1 MRNLV
6 RSSKRVSLYVVVPGN
21 GAFPAGVVMNSVR
34 LTTERRETDM
44 AEEREDQKGEAPG
57 EVVQTTRRGLL
68 QGAGLAAAMAMLG
81 GVSTPAFA
89 ADAAP
94 FPSHKKWKIVFVNHV
109 TTNPFFVPTQY
120 GIEDACALFGM
131 DYQWT
136 GSANADVG
144 EMVNAMNAA
153 IAAKADAIAVPI
165 VDPKAFDGP
174 IQKALDAGIPVFAY
188 NADAPRGSANPRL
201 AYIGQDLYLS
211 GYQMGE
217 RIASLVDSGTVALF
231 IATPGQLNIQPR
243 LDGASDAIKKS
254 GKKIDVQTIAT
265 GATVNEELSKI
276 KSFYLGHQDVKGMFA
291 VDAGSTQ
298 GVAEVMKES
307 NLPAKG
313 VHGGGFDL
321 LPRTVQLIHD
331 GFLDFTIDQQ
341 PYVQGFYTVVEAFTF
356 LVSGGLVGPANINS
370 GLKFVTKG
378 TVDPYLNTETRYE
391 GKSTKSQIV
400 PHSGGIKS

>member
-1 MRNLV
+1 
-6 RSSKRVSLYVVVPGN
+6 
-21 GAFPAGVVMNSVR
+21 
-34 LTTERRETDM
+34 M
-44 AEEREDQKGEAPG
+44 AQAKEDKD
-57 EVVQTTRRGLL
+57 EVQGMRRGLL
-68 QGAGLAAAMAMLG
+68 QGAGLSAALALMG
-81 GVSTPAFA
+81 GMITPAQA
-89 ADAAP
+89 AEAGS
-94 FPSHKKWKIVFVNHV
+94 FPAHKRWKIVFVNHV

-120 GIEDACALFGM
+120 GIQDATALLGM

-136 GSANADVG
+136 GSANADIG
-144 EMVNAMNAA
+144 EMVNAVNAA
-153 IAAKADAIAVPI
+153 IAGKADAIAVPI
-165 VDPKAFDGP
+165 VDPKAFDKP
-174 IQKALDAGIPVFAY
+174 IQAALDAGIPVFAY
-188 NADAPRGSANPRL
+188 NADAPSGSTNPRL

-217 RIASLVDSGTVALF
+217 RIVSLIDSGLVALF

-243 LDGASDAIKKS
+243 LDGAAAAIKKS

-276 KSFYLGHQDVKGMFA
+276 KSFFLGHQDLKGMFA

-321 LPRTVQLIHD
+321 LPRTVDLIHE

-341 PYVQGFYTVVEAFTF
+341 PYVQGFYTVLEAFIF
-356 LVSGGLVGPANINS
+356 LSSGGLVGPANINT

-378 TVDPYLNTETRYE
+378 TVDPYLNTSTRYE
-391 GKSTKSQIV
+391 GKSTKAQIV
-400 PHSGGIKS
+400 PRTGAIKG

>member
-1 MRNLV
+1 
-6 RSSKRVSLYVVVPGN
+6 
-21 GAFPAGVVMNSVR
+21 
-34 LTTERRETDM
+34 M
-44 AEEREDQKGEAPG
+44 AEEREDKSEVRG
-57 EVVQTTRRGLL
+57 EVQSMRRGLL
-68 QGAGLAAAMAMLG
+68 QGAGLASAMALLG
-81 GVSTPAFA
+81 GALGSVATPAMA
-89 ADAAP
+89 ADASP

-120 GIEDACALFGM
+120 GIEDACGLFGM

-144 EMVNAMNAA
+144 EMVNALNAA

-188 NADAPRGSANPRL
+188 NADAPRGSTNPRL

-217 RIASLVDSGTVALF
+217 RIASLVDSGLVALF

-243 LDGASDAIKKS
+243 LDGAMDAIKKS
-254 GKKIDVQTIAT
+254 GKKIDAQMIAT

-307 NLPAKG
+307 NLPSKG

-356 LVSGGLVGPANINS
+356 LASGGLVGPANINS

-391 GKSTKSQIV
+391 GKSTKPQIV
-400 PHSGGIKS
+400 PRSGPIKS

>member
-1 MRNLV
+1 MRLS
-6 RSSKRVSLYVVVPGN
+6 RRVSLYVVVPGN
-21 GAFPAGVVMNSVR
+21 GAFPAGVVMNSVC

-44 AEEREDQKGEAPG
+44 AEEREDQKDEARGE
-57 EVVQTTRRGLL
+57 VQTTRRGLL

-120 GIEDACALFGM
+120 GIEDACGLLGM

-188 NADAPRGSANPRL
+188 NADAPRGSTNPRL

-243 LDGASDAIKKS
+243 LDGAADAIKKS

-356 LVSGGLVGPANINS
+356 LASGGLVGPANVNS

-391 GKSTKSQIV
+391 GKSTKPQIV

>member
-1 MRNLV
+1 
-6 RSSKRVSLYVVVPGN
+6 
-21 GAFPAGVVMNSVR
+21 
-34 LTTERRETDM
+34 M
-44 AEEREDQKGEAPG
+44 AQQRDDEQDQVEQVKTG
-57 EVVQTTRRGLL
+57 RRGLL
-68 QGAGLAAAMAMLG
+68 QGAGLGAALSLLG
-81 GVSTPAFA
+81 TLGAGAGGLISTAQAAEPA
-89 ADAAP
+89 

-120 GIEDACALFGM
+120 GIQDACSLLDM

-136 GSANADVG
+136 GSATSDAG
-144 EMVNAMNAA
+144 EMVRAVNAA

-165 VDPKAFDGP
+165 VDPTAFDKP
-174 IQKALDAGIPVFAY
+174 IQAALDAGIPVFAY
-188 NADAPRGSANPRL
+188 NADAPRGKTSPRL

-217 RIASLVDSGTVALF
+217 RIVKLVDSGLVGLF

-254 GKKIDVQTIAT
+254 GKGIEIQTIAT

-276 KSFYLGHQDVKGMFA
+276 KAFYLGHQDLKGMFA

-298 GVAEVMKES
+298 GVAEVMKEN

-321 LPRTVQLIHD
+321 LPTTVQLIHE
-331 GFLDFTIDQQ
+331 GYLDFTIDQQ
-341 PYVQGFYTVVEAFTF
+341 PYIQGFYTVMQAFVT
-356 LVSGGLVGPANINS
+356 LASGGLVGPANVNT
-370 GLKFVTKG
+370 GLKFVTKD
-378 TVDPYLNTETRYE
+378 TVEPYLNTSTRYE
-391 GKSTKSQIV
+391 GKSTKAQILQMRG
-400 PHSGGIKS
+400 PIKS

>member
-1 MRNLV
+1 MAQ
-6 RSSKRVSLYVVVPGN
+6 SK
-21 GAFPAGVVMNSVR
+21 
-34 LTTERRETDM
+34 
-44 AEEREDQKGEAPG
+44 EDKH
-57 EVVQTTRRGLL
+57 EVQGMRRGLL
-68 QGAGLAAAMAMLG
+68 QGAGISAALALMGGMGGMISSAQAAEG
-81 GVSTPAFA
+81 GSFPA
-89 ADAAP
+89 
-94 FPSHKKWKIVFVNHV
+94 HKRWKIVFVNHV

-120 GIEDACALFGM
+120 GIQDATALLGM

-136 GSANADVG
+136 GSANADIG
-144 EMVNAMNAA
+144 EMVNAVNAA

-165 VDPKAFDGP
+165 VDPKAFDKP
-174 IQKALDAGIPVFAY
+174 IQAALDAGIPVFAY
-188 NADAPRGSANPRL
+188 NADAPSGSTNPRL

-217 RIASLVDSGTVALF
+217 RIANLIDSGLVALF

-243 LDGASDAIKKS
+243 LDGAVAAIKKS

-276 KSFYLGHQDVKGMFA
+276 KSFYLGHQDLKGMFA

-298 GVAEVMKES
+298 GVAVTMKES
-307 NLPAKG
+307 NLPSKG

-321 LPRTVQLIHD
+321 LPRTVDLINE

-341 PYVQGFYTVVEAFTF
+341 PYVQGFYTVVQAFTF
-356 LVSGGLVGPANINS
+356 LASGGLVGPANVNT

-378 TVDPYLNTETRYE
+378 TVDPYLNTSTRYE
-391 GKSTKSQIV
+391 GKSTKAQIV
-400 PHSGGIKS
+400 PRTGAIKG

>member
-1 MRNLV
+1 
-6 RSSKRVSLYVVVPGN
+6 
-21 GAFPAGVVMNSVR
+21 
-34 LTTERRETDM
+34 M
-44 AEEREDQKGEAPG
+44 AEEREDKQDEGRG
-57 EVVQTTRRGLL
+57 EVQGMRRGLL
-68 QGAGLAAAMAMLG
+68 QGVGLAAAMAMLG

-120 GIEDACALFGM
+120 GIEDACALLGM

-144 EMVNAMNAA
+144 EMVNALNAA

-188 NADAPRGSANPRL
+188 NADAPRGSSNPRL

-217 RIASLVDSGTVALF
+217 RIVSLVDSGTVALF

-254 GKKIDVQTIAT
+254 GKKIDIQTIAT

-356 LVSGGLVGPANINS
+356 LASGGLVGPANVNS

-400 PHSGGIKS
+400 PRSGGIKS

>member
-1 MRNLV
+1 MAQSKEDKDEV
-6 RSSKRVSLYVVVPGN
+6 RG
-21 GAFPAGVVMNSVR
+21 M
-34 LTTERRETDM
+34 
-44 AEEREDQKGEAPG
+44 
-57 EVVQTTRRGLL
+57 RRGLL
-68 QGAGLAAAMAMLG
+68 QGAGLSAALALMG
-81 GVSTPAFA
+81 GMGGMISSAQAAEGGSFPA
-89 ADAAP
+89 
-94 FPSHKKWKIVFVNHV
+94 HKRWKIVFVNHV

-120 GIEDACALFGM
+120 GIQDATALLGM

-136 GSANADVG
+136 GSANADIG
-144 EMVNAMNAA
+144 EMVNAVNAA

-165 VDPKAFDGP
+165 VDPKAFDKP
-174 IQKALDAGIPVFAY
+174 IQAALDAGIPVFAY
-188 NADAPRGSANPRL
+188 NADAPSGSTNPRL

-217 RIASLVDSGTVALF
+217 RIASLIDSGLVALF

-243 LDGASDAIKKS
+243 LDGAVAAIKKS

-276 KSFYLGHQDVKGMFA
+276 KSFFLGHQDLKGMFA

-298 GVAEVMKES
+298 GVAVTMKES
-307 NLPAKG
+307 NLPSKG

-321 LPRTVQLIHD
+321 LPRTVDLINE

-341 PYVQGFYTVVEAFTF
+341 PYVQGFYTVVQAFTF
-356 LVSGGLVGPANINS
+356 LASGGLVGPANVNT

-378 TVDPYLNTETRYE
+378 TVDPYLNTSTRYE
-391 GKSTKSQIV
+391 GKSTKAQIV
-400 PHSGGIKS
+400 PRTGAIKG

>member
-1 MRNLV
+1 MTSERDDARETLQE
-6 RSSKRVSLYVVVPGN
+6 
-21 GAFPAGVVMNSVR
+21 PAGDGVKNR
-34 LTTERRETDM
+34 
-44 AEEREDQKGEAPG
+44 A
-57 EVVQTTRRGLL
+57 RRGLL
-68 QGAGLAAAMAMLG
+68 QGAGLGAALAMMG
-81 GVSTPAFA
+81 GMISPAQA
-89 ADAAP
+89 AEAP
-94 FPSHKKWKIVFVNHV
+94 FPSHKRWKIVFVNHV

-120 GIEDACALFGM
+120 GIQDACAMFDM

-165 VDPKAFDGP
+165 VDPKAFDKP
-174 IQKALDAGIPVFAY
+174 IEKALDAGIPVFSY
-188 NADAPRGSANPRL
+188 NADAPRGSTNARL

-217 RIASLVDSGTVALF
+217 RIASLIDSGLVALF

-243 LDGASDAIKKS
+243 LDGAMDAIKKS
-254 GKKIDVQTIAT
+254 GKKIDAQMIAT

-276 KSFYLGHQDVKGMFA
+276 KSFYLGHQDLKGMFA

-298 GVAEVMKES
+298 GVAQVMKES
-307 NLPAKG
+307 KLPANG

-321 LPRTVQLIHD
+321 LPTTIQLIQE

-341 PYVQGFYTVVEAFTF
+341 PYVQGFYTAMQAFIY
-356 LVSGGLVGPANINS
+356 LSSGGLVGPANINT
-370 GLKFVTKG
+370 GLKFVTKSS
-378 TVDPYLNTETRYE
+378 VDPYLKTSTRYE
-391 GKSTKSQIV
+391 GKSTKAQIV
-400 PHSGGIKS
+400 PRSGPIKS

>member
-1 MRNLV
+1 
-6 RSSKRVSLYVVVPGN
+6 
-21 GAFPAGVVMNSVR
+21 
-34 LTTERRETDM
+34 M
-44 AEEREDQKGEAPG
+44 AEQNGNDNGSHDDDDQRA
-57 EVVQTTRRGLL
+57 VHATRRGLL
-68 QGAGLAAAMAMLG
+68 QGAGLGAALSLLG
-81 GVSTPAFA
+81 TVGGGHGGLIRSAFA
-89 ADAAP
+89 ADASP
-94 FPSHKKWKIVFVNHV
+94 FPQHKRWKIVFVNHV

-120 GIEDACALFGM
+120 GIQDACGLFGM

-136 GSANADVG
+136 GSATSDAG
-144 EMVNAMNAA
+144 EMVRAVNAA

-165 VDPKAFDGP
+165 VDPTAFNKP
-174 IQKALDAGIPVFAY
+174 VQAALDAGIPVFAY
-188 NADAPRGSANPRL
+188 NADAPRGSTNPRL

-217 RIASLVDSGTVALF
+217 RIAKLVDSGLVALF

-254 GKKIDVQTIAT
+254 GKKIEVQTVAT

-276 KSFYLGHQDVKGMFA
+276 KSFYLGHQNLKGMFA

-321 LPRTVQLIHD
+321 LPRTIQLIHD
-331 GFLDFTIDQQ
+331 GYLDFTIDQQ
-341 PYVQGFYTVVEAFTF
+341 PYVQGFYTVTEAFVY
-356 LVSGGLVGPANINS
+356 LASGGLVGPGNINT
-370 GLKFVTKG
+370 GLKFVTKSS
-378 TVDPYLNTETRYE
+378 VDPYLNTSTRYE
-391 GKSTKSQIV
+391 GKTTKAQIV
-400 PHSGGIKS
+400 PMSGAIKS

>member
-1 MRNLV
+1 MREV
-6 RSSKRVSLYVVVPGN
+6 RRDDGRCELRQAV
-21 GAFPAGVVMNSVR
+21 AGLR
-34 LTTERRETDM
+34 RFRKEALKPTKTTEEEM
-44 AEEREDQKGEAPG
+44 ANERDDAQDEAQSTAG
-57 EVVQTTRRGLL
+57 DGTTNRMRRGLL
-68 QGAGLAAAMAMLG
+68 QGAGLGAALAMMG
-81 GVSTPAFA
+81 GMVSPAQA
-89 ADAAP
+89 AEAP
-94 FPSHKKWKIVFVNHV
+94 FPSHKRWKIVFVNHV

-120 GIEDACALFGM
+120 GIQDACALLGM

-153 IAAKADAIAVPI
+153 VAAKADAIAVPI

-174 IQKALDAGIPVFAY
+174 VQKALDAGIPVFSY
-188 NADAPRGSANPRL
+188 NADAPSGSKNARL
-201 AYIGQDLYLS
+201 AYIGQDLYQS

-217 RIASLVDSGTVALF
+217 RIVSLVDSGLVGLF

-243 LDGASDAIKKS
+243 LDGATDAIKKS
-254 GKKIDVQTIAT
+254 GKKIEIQTIAT

-298 GVAEVMKES
+298 GVGQVIKES
-307 NLPAKG
+307 KLTEKG

-321 LPRTVQLIHD
+321 LPTTIQLIKD

-341 PYVQGFYTVVEAFTF
+341 PYVQGFYTVMEAFTY

-370 GLKFVTKG
+370 GLKFVTKS
-378 TVDPYLNTETRYE
+378 TVDPYLNTSTRYE
-391 GKSTKSQIV
+391 GKTTKAQIV
-400 PHSGGIKS
+400 PRSGAIK